1 METVMH
7 APIHRRSVACSVWN
21 AQAINAKL
29 LEARIMGRH
38 HLTVAFASR
47 RGVWPLRIEV
57 GTEVLYASAVALTLR
72 TPEGALVHYTVK
84 R

>member
-7 APIHRRSVACSVWN
+7 APQHRRSVGLSVWN

-29 LEARIMGRH
+29 LEAQIMGRS
-38 HLTVAFASR
+38 HLTVAFASP
-47 RGVWPLRIEV
+47 RGVWPLRILV
-57 GTEVLYASAVALTLR
+57 GTQVLYASGVTITLR